1 MDTTT
6 TSPETEYVSILGAT
20 EKAET
25 PPRISARSLP
35 DTLPVLGLSDIV
47 IFPGAVVPLL
57 VETGPSLKLVDDI
70 VAGDRLFAAVLQRKP
85 EIAEPAP
92 EDLHEVGC
100 VTRLS
105 KMVKFPDGT
114 ARVLV
119 EGLWRIRVKNFM
131 PPMPYLRAAYD
142 LLRDE
147 TENSV
152 ELQAMLRNAHK
163 QFDEIAKMSAALPD
177 QVKIAAL
184 NTDHPGHFADLIA
197 ANLNL
202 SLEDRQ
208 KLLETISVRERLQKL
223 LPLLGREQ
231 EVLTLS
237 SKIQNDVTSSIA
249 RSQRDFYLREQMRVI
264 QRELGDTDPNAS
276 EIKSLRE
283 KIEQTPM
290 PEEARKAATQE
301 LERLQQTPPAAAEY
315 GVARNYLDWIL
326 NLPWEK
332 STEDK
337 LDLKAAE
344 KILNEQHFGLAKVK
358 DRLLEFIAVIKRRK
372 QIKGPILCLV
382 GPPGVGKTSL
392 GKSVADA
399 LGRKFARISLGGM
412 RDEAEIR
419 GHRRTYVGAMP
430 GRIIQ
435 TLRRVESRNPVFLF
449 DELDKVGADFRGD
462 PASALLEV
470 LDPAQNNTFTDH
482 YLDLPFDL
490 SRVLFIT
497 TANWL
502 EPIHPALR
510 DRLEVIELPSY
521 TETEK
526 LQIAKRYLVPRQLE
540 EHGLTKSDVKF
551 SDAALRQLIREYTRE
566 AGVRQLEREIAAL
579 TRKATRKIISGNG
592 KATTVKFDAGHL
604 QDYLGHAPFIAESAE
619 KITEIGIATGL
630 AWTPVGGDILFIEA
644 TRMRGR
650 GNLILTGSLGEVMKE
665 SAQTAVSYLR
675 SQAKKLDLDFDDYG
689 KHDLHI
695 HVPAGATPKDGPSA
709 GVAIVAALASLLSK
723 RRVKSDVAM
732 TGEISLRGRVLRV
745 GGIKE
750 KVLAAQRFGMKQ
762 VILPEGNKSDWLEAP
777 AEVRSKLK
785 AHFVRQISEV
795 LQLALVAK

>member
-1 MDTTT
+1 M
-6 TSPETEYVSILGAT
+6 
-20 EKAET
+20 
-25 PPRISARSLP
+25 R
-35 DTLPVLGLSDIV
+35 
-47 IFPGAVVPLL
+47 
-57 VETGPSLKLVDDI
+57 
-70 VAGDRLFAAVLQRKP
+70 AVLQRKP

-119 EGLWRIRVKNFM
+119 EGLWRIRVKNFT
-131 PPMPYLRAAYD
+131 PPAPYLRAAYD

-208 KLLETISVRERLQKL
+208 RLLEIISVRERLQKL

-237 SKIQNDVTSSIA
+237 SKIQNDVASSIA
-249 RSQRDFYLREQMRVI
+249 KNQRDFFLREQMRVI
-264 QRELGDTDPNAS
+264 QRELGDTDPNAN
-276 EIKSLRE
+276 EIKTLRE

-290 PEEARKAATQE
+290 PDEARKAAGQE

-326 NLPWEK
+326 TLPWEK

-344 KILNEQHFGLAKVK
+344 KILNDQHFGLGKVK
-358 DRLLEFIAVIKRRK
+358 DRLLEFHRRHQAAKTNQRADPLPRRPTRRRQNLPRQKRRRRAGP
-372 QIKGPILCLV
+372 QIRPHLARRNAGRSRNSRPPPDLCRRDARTNHPNLAPRRKPQPGDSV
-382 GPPGVGKTSL
+382 RRIGQGRRGFSRRPGVGAARSSRPGAKQHVHRPL
-392 GKSVADA
+392 PRFAVRLVARA
-399 LGRKFARISLGGM
+399 VHHHG
-412 RDEAEIR
+412 
-419 GHRRTYVGAMP
+419 
-430 GRIIQ
+430 
-435 TLRRVESRNPVFLF
+435 
-449 DELDKVGADFRGD
+449 ELAGADSSPRCATGWKSSNC
-462 PASALLEV
+462 PVTPRS
-470 LDPAQNNTFTDH
+470 
-482 YLDLPFDL
+482 
-490 SRVLFIT
+490 
-497 TANWL
+497 
-502 EPIHPALR
+502 
-510 DRLEVIELPSY
+510 
-521 TETEK
+521 EK

-551 SDAALRQLIREYTRE
+551 TDSALRRLIREYTRE

-592 KATTVKFDAGHL
+592 AATTVKLDAGHL
-604 QDYLGHAPFIAESAE
+604 QDFLGHAPFIAESAE

-795 LQLALVAK
+795 LQLALAPK